1 MANPFSLQ
9 RIPNSPFLRYIMCY
23 KMRSCFPRRLQWGY
37 ESNHSETPECRAQ
50 TVSCWAAAAGCWWGS
65 PVGDHEALCLG
76 SEFRASALQ
85 TTTGSKDSSENWQ
98 WHTKAVVHISV
109 VCHFHGFVS
118 KRCQIKN
125 GCTTDQD
132 HGQLFDHVQSGT
144 RFSSHLHTAGC
155 SEIFAVL
162 CLHAEGSD
170 AEHPCIPR
178 AGTSRQ
184 WGFRQQVPIQAGW
197 VSLEGQGLLLHM
209 QALTNEPTA

>member
-1 MANPFSLQ
+1 M
-9 RIPNSPFLRYIMCY
+9 
-23 KMRSCFPRRLQWGY
+23 
-37 ESNHSETPECRAQ
+37 
-50 TVSCWAAAAGCWWGS
+50 
-65 PVGDHEALCLG
+65 GDHEALCLG

-109 VCHFHGFVS
+109 VCHFHGFAS

-170 AEHPCIPR
+170 AEYSQSRYQQTVRLQAAGAHP
-178 AGTSRQ
+178 
-184 WGFRQQVPIQAGW
+184 GW
-197 VSLEGQGLLLHM
+197 VSFPGGARTPPAH
-209 QALTNEPTA
+209 ASPYK